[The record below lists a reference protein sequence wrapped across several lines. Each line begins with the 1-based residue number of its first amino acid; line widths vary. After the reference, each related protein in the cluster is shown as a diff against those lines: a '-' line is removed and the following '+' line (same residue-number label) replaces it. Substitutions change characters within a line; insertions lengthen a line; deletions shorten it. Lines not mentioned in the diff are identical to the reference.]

1 MIIIFYLI
9 FSFFFDSISTNYLN
23 YELTNI
29 SYFKTIYT
37 IISLVIV
44 YEYYRHKSKYFITL
58 IVISFLFD
66 IRYTNTFIL
75 NPVIF
80 SLIYL
85 LNIIL
90 DNHLPNN
97 ILTINIK
104 TITSINIYHLLT
116 YIILIIS
123 NYNNYQI
130 TSLFTII
137 IRSIPMT
144 IIYTTISYLTL
155 KKTSPKLIK

>member
-1 MIIIFYLI
+1 MIIALYII

-23 YELTNI
+23 YELANI
-29 SYFKTIYT
+29 SYLKTIYT
-37 IISLVIV
+37 IISLIIV
-44 YEYYRHKSKYFITL
+44 YDYYRNKSKYFITL
-58 IVISFLFD
+58 IIISFLFD

-85 LNIIL
+85 LNIVL
-90 DNHLPNN
+90 DNNLPSN

-104 TITSINIYHLLT
+104 TITSLSIYHLLT
-116 YIILIIS
+116 FVILIIS
-123 NYNNYQI
+123 NYNNYHI
-130 TSLFTII
+130 TQLLTII

-144 IIYTTISYLTL
+144 IIYTTISYLIL
-155 KKTSPKLIK
+155 KKISPKLVK

>member
-1 MIIIFYLI
+1 MIIICYLI
-9 FSFFFDSISTNYLN
+9 FSFFFDSLSTNYLN
-23 YELTNI
+23 YELVNI

-37 IISLVIV
+37 IISLVIA
-44 YEYYRHKSKYFITL
+44 YEYYRNKNKYFIT
-58 IVISFLFD
+58 IIIISFLFD

-80 SLIYL
+80 MMIYIINL
-85 LNIIL
+85 IL
-90 DNHLPNN
+90 DNHLPTNT
-97 ILTINIK
+97 ITINIK
-104 TITSINIYHLLT
+104 TIISISIYHLLT

-130 TSLFTII
+130 ASLLTIV

-144 IIYTTISYLTL
+144 IIYTTTSYLIL
-155 KKTSPKLIK
+155 KKLSPKLIK